1 MLCYSP
7 GLTLPCFVD
16 SSLSVPGWMPGS
28 RREGPA
34 QAVPAWP
41 RLLAPVPGPDGRAV
55 SGCSCLCRLRF
66 SRSAES
72 GSLTPRTAA
81 RQGGS
86 CVSLPLPCS
95 PRGKSLS
102 PLCVRKEGFKYLH
115 IVGSAG
121 SPLTCRVFSTRGDSG
136 IPLAAV
142 CRLLTAVASRA
153 VGLRLRACGHRCC
166 GVAFVTVVYVALVLC
181 VWLWCCGVW
190 PRCCG
195 VWPRCCVCGFCGCG
209 VRGFGVVVC
218 GPGVVVCGLRWVWC
232 VALVAVLCGPGGCGV
247 WAQSLGHTGSP
258 ALRRVGSSWARDQ
271 PGVLCFARW
280 ILNHWTIRKG
290 SRSVVSDSL
299 RPYGLS
305 RQAPLSMELSRQES
319 WSGLPF
325 PSPGDLPDQRIEP
338 RSPTLQADAL
348 TSETPGKPKM
358 FISWCIK
365 LCRKQLL

>member
-166 GVAFVTVVYVALVLC
+166 GVAFVTVGYVALVLC

-195 VWPRCCVCGFCGCG
+195 VWASVGVVCGFGGC
-209 VRGFGVVVC
+209 VVW
-218 GPGVVVCGLRWVWC
+218 PRWLWC
-232 VALVAVLCGPGGCGV
+232 VGPVVGAHGLTRPAACGIFLGQGSTWCPLLC
-247 WAQSLGHTGSP
+247 
-258 ALRRVGSSWARDQ
+258 
-271 PGVLCFARW
+271 
-280 ILNHWTIRKG
+280 
-290 SRSVVSDSL
+290 
-299 RPYGLS
+299 
-305 RQAPLSMELSRQES
+305 
-319 WSGLPF
+319 
-325 PSPGDLPDQRIEP
+325 
-338 RSPTLQADAL
+338 
-348 TSETPGKPKM
+348 KM
-358 FISWCIK
+358 DP
-365 LCRKQLL
+365 